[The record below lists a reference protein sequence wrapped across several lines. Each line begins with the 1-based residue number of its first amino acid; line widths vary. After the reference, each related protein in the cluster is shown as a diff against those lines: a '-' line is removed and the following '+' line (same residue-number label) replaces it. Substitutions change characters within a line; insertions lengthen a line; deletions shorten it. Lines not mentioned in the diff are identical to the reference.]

1 MVFTGRGRFEV
12 FTGMQRMTWTP
23 LPQGGV
29 RQFWEIS
36 PDNGVTWKTDFVA
49 TYRRRP

>member
-1 MVFTGRGRFEV
+1 MVFTGRGHFEV

-36 PDNGVTWKTDFVA
+36 RDNGVTWKTDFVA
-49 TYRRRP
+49 VYHRRP